1 MKIRIDSSKCNS
13 IIQGYSHFNNGMEDY
28 WYYSDHT
35 FETGKSYGLISE
47 YMQGCMYLSYLIG
60 GKIELKDGLEIYI
73 DDRKTNAAG
82 LDDISWNIE
91 PYYENYKNLVVKKS
105 IEKALKQGFVSD
117 TFEQIAKAFV
127 LTEPRYDRKLSQLS
141 GERWRAS
148 TAIGYASGKRIFYG
162 PYKSSNHYSSMN
174 QLPEITR
181 FLTDHDCM
189 VLLPVGS
196 DKYIP
201 ECVDECIY
209 IQQDSKL

>member
-73 DDRKTNAAG
+73 DDRKTDPAG

-148 TAIGYASGKRIFYG
+148 AAIGYASGKRIFYG

-174 QLPEITR
+174 QLPEIIR

>member
-73 DDRKTNAAG
+73 DDRKTDAAG

-91 PYYENYKNLVVKKS
+91 PYYENYKDLVVKKS

-117 TFEQIAKAFV
+117 TFEQIAKAFL

-141 GERWRAS
+141 GERWRALA
-148 TAIGYASGKRIFYG
+148 AIGYASGKRIFYG
-162 PYKSSNHYSSMN
+162 PYKSSNQYSSMN
-174 QLPEITR
+174 QLPEIIR

-201 ECVDECIY
+201 ECVDECVY

>member
-73 DDRKTNAAG
+73 DDRKTDAVG

-127 LTEPRYDRKLSQLS
+127 LTGPRYDRKLSQLS

-148 TAIGYASGKRIFYG
+148 AAIGYASGKRIFYG

-174 QLPEITR
+174 QLPEIIR

-196 DKYIP
+196 DKFIP

-209 IQQDSKL
+209 I

>member
-73 DDRKTNAAG
+73 DDRKTDAAG

-117 TFEQIAKAFV
+117 TFEQIAKAFA

-148 TAIGYASGKRIFYG
+148 AAIGYASGKRIFYV

-174 QLPEITR
+174 QLPEIIR